1 MTLTFLGT
9 STSVGIPVI
18 GCDCPSCSSDDPKND
33 RMRSSVHIQT
43 ATHSILVDSGPDLRQ
58 QALRHNLRTVDAVL
72 YTHCHLDHI
81 AGFDELRAFCWR
93 RDSALPMYS
102 SQSCLDELSRVYA
115 WAFAAENIHKGY
127 IKPAAHPVAGP
138 FMLGETKVT
147 PLPVQH
153 GSVETIGFRFDQEG
167 QASIAYIPDA
177 KSIPRSTLDLLDELD
192 HFIIDALRPSP
203 HPTHLSL
210 PESIEIAQSIGAK
223 QTWLTHISHET
234 DYLLEESQLP
244 TNIRFAH
251 DTLTLT

>member
-1 MTLTFLGT
+1 
-9 STSVGIPVI
+9 
-18 GCDCPSCSSDDPKND
+18 
-33 RMRSSVHIQT
+33 
-43 ATHSILVDSGPDLRQ
+43 
-58 QALRHNLRTVDAVL
+58 
-72 YTHCHLDHI
+72 
-81 AGFDELRAFCWR
+81 
-93 RDSALPMYS
+93 MYS

-127 IKPAAHPVAGP
+127 IKPAAHPVAEP